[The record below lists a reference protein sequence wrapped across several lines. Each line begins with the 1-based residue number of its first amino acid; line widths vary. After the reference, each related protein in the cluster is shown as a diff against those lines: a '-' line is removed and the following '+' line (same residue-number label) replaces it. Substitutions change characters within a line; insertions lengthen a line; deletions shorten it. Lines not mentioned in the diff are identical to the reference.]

1 MALSQIIN
9 IAPRGFQFFSANG
22 TFTPSFTGTVYVTLT
37 GMGVTGSSG
46 ATGASGRC
54 HIKQPVAVT
63 QGTPVTVTIGS
74 TNGADSSFGAL
85 STSTG
90 VAAKGVPT
98 GNLVTQSAL
107 PPFGQGGYNS
117 VDGTAGAC
125 LVEW

>member
-22 TFTPSFTGTVYVTLT
+22 TFTPTFTGTVYVTLV
-37 GMGVTGSSG
+37 GQGVTPAAS

-63 QGTPVTVTIGS
+63 QGTPVTVTLGATS
-74 TNGADSSFGAL
+74 GADSSFGAL

-90 VAAKGVPT
+90 ISTIGQPT
-98 GNLVTQSAL
+98 GNLITASAL
-107 PPFGQGGYNS
+107 PPYGQGGYN
-117 VDGTAGAC
+117 GGAGNGGAC